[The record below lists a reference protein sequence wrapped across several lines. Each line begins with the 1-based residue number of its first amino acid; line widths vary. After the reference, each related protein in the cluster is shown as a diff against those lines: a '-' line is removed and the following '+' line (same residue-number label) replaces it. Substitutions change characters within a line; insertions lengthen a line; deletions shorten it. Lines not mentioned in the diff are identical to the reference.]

1 MKSFDLFT
9 CPLEGVN
16 LIEASAGTGKTYALA
31 GLFLRFILE
40 KKIIA
45 KQILVITFTNAATA
59 ELKSRIRRM
68 IVDARSAFLSGES
81 SNVFISQLLG
91 KYPDPETRQSIIQQ
105 LNETLAN
112 YDETAI
118 YTIHGFCQRVLSD
131 NAFAGGLPFDMEF
144 IADQKSMEKEFVED
158 FWRKHFYDNHPV
170 IVRYALARGLTFE
183 NLLGL
188 LRLALTRPDMK
199 IIPEDTLFARDMF
212 ERELEKLNTNY
223 ALFKSQWFK
232 EKENIAKLLQGK
244 TLSGVA
250 YGKRVDGILKDVD
263 NVLLHQEIP
272 IPMRPCIVKLSAS
285 ELQRMTNKNQ
295 KTPSHDIFDLCR
307 ILSDQAGAISEMLD
321 RYLMDLKKEFL
332 ESVKVDF
339 PDLKKKKNILYF
351 DDLLNRV
358 YEAVRGPEGER
369 LADTLRKQFCT
380 VLVDEFQDTDPVQY
394 AIMQSVFMKKD
405 DRNDHTIFYIG
416 DPKQAIYS
424 FRGADIHAYLRAQKS
439 VYERYTM
446 TSNWRSEQTLITAL
460 NVLFGK
466 PSKAFVYD
474 DIGYTPVGRPCE
486 LKTELLRIE
495 GEDAAGLHWWFIPAR
510 DDGKPI
516 GVTDARSRIISAVVC
531 EISRLLKAGCEK
543 KALIGEKQILAND
556 IAILVKKNSEAVA
569 FKNALRNAGIPSV
582 VYSSESVYLS
592 DQAQDIRR
600 LMLGIIYC
608 ENEGYLLSALNTP
621 VFAYS
626 ADEIAA
632 CAADDDHFESVR
644 MEFKHLN
651 EIWRQKGFLTMFA
664 GLLEQESVRVRIA
677 SQPEGERRLT
687 NYSHLAQLLSR
698 LQKEG
703 HLQPLDLL
711 NKLEEMM
718 AGEDNKM
725 EDQQQKLETDRDCI
739 RIVTVHRSKGLEYQV
754 VFCPFAWERGKRQ
767 DKKMPVFFHDEANF
781 WQPVADLGS
790 ERLAENVVK
799 AETELLAEDCRLL
812 YVALTRA
819 KKRCYFISGNI
830 SESRSGAVHYLF
842 HRELYENENKTPDN
856 SDMLEDIQTF
866 ALEAPSDIK
875 VKSLE
880 DVGGLTRFIPDKKGG
895 KMSHREFKGTI
906 NHGWKIA
913 SYTYLSKSGQD
924 DTEWDEDFQMRPF
937 PELNETERSE
947 DSILFFP
954 PGATSGTLLHEILEK
969 VNFTRVSD
977 DATKSIIKDT
987 LNKFNYSERWREP
1000 IHNMLQMLVNKDLKQ
1015 PGGGEFRLSQIG
1027 PDSCRKE
1034 MEFYFPLRDIDTRKV
1049 ISVLDRQERIR
1060 GIGREIKEKR
1070 KISISNV
1077 KGFLKGF
1084 IDLVFEYGGR
1094 YYLSDWKS
1102 NNLGERDKCYAPEMM
1117 QSEILGSFYD
1127 LQYMIYTVALNQYL
1141 KKRIPDYSYEKHF
1154 GGVYYF
1160 FLRGIGPMSG
1170 STDNGVY
1177 FDRPEQ
1183 KLIDM
1188 MVEVMLDQSQNG

>member
-1 MKSFDLFT
+1 MKSFDLFN

-31 GLFLRFILE
+31 GLFLRFLLE
-40 KKIIA
+40 KKITA
-45 KQILVITFTNAATA
+45 RQILVITFTNAATA

-81 SNVFISQLLG
+81 SNAFISQLLG
-91 KYPDPETRQSIIQQ
+91 KYPDPGTRKSIVQQ
-105 LNETLAN
+105 LNEALAN
-112 YDETAI
+112 YDEMAI
-118 YTIHGFCQRVLSD
+118 YTIHGFCQRALSD

-144 IADQKSMEKEFVED
+144 IADQKSLEKEFVED
-158 FWRKHFYDNHPV
+158 FWRKNFYDNHPV

-183 NLLGL
+183 TLLGL
-188 LRLALTRPDMK
+188 LRLALTRPDIK
-199 IIPEDTLFARDMF
+199 IIPEDILFSRDAF
-212 ERELEKLNTNY
+212 EHELEDLNRNY

-232 EKENIAKLLQGK
+232 EKENIKKLLQGK
-244 TLSGVA
+244 ALSGVA
-250 YGKRVDGILKDVD
+250 YGKRVDGILKEVD
-263 NVLLHQEIP
+263 AVLHHQEMTLP
-272 IPMRPCIVKLSAS
+272 VRPCIVKLSAS
-285 ELQRMTNKNQ
+285 ELQRKTNKNQ

-307 ILSDQAGAISEMLD
+307 ILCEQAGRISEMLD
-321 RYLMDLKKEFL
+321 QYLMDLKKEFL
-332 ESVKVDF
+332 ESAKVDF
-339 PDLKKKKNILYF
+339 PDLKKRKNILYF
-351 DDLLNRV
+351 DDLLNRA
-358 YEAVRGPEGER
+358 YEAVRGPEGEQ
-369 LADTLRKQFCT
+369 LADILRKQYCA

-394 AIMQSVFMKKD
+394 AILQSVFMKKD
-405 DRNDHTIFYIG
+405 ERNHHTIFYIG

-424 FRGADIHAYLRAQKS
+424 FRGADIHAYLRVQKS
-439 VYERYTM
+439 VHERYTM
-446 TSNWRSEQTLITAL
+446 KSNWRSEQTLINAL

-474 DIGYTPVGRPCE
+474 DIGYTPVERPGE
-486 LKTELLRIE
+486 LKTEPLNIE
-495 GEDAAGLHWWFIPAR
+495 GDDAAGLHWWFIPAR

-516 GVTDARSRIISAVVC
+516 GVTNARSRIISAVVC

-543 KALIGEKQILAND
+543 KALIGENQLSANA
-556 IAILVKKNSEAVA
+556 IAILVRKNSEAVA
-569 FKNALRNAGIPSV
+569 FKNALRDAGIPSV

-600 LMLGIIYC
+600 LMLGIIYY

-626 ADEIAA
+626 GDEIAA
-632 CAADDDHFESVR
+632 CAPDDDHFESIR
-644 MEFKHLN
+644 MKFKHLN
-651 EIWRQKGFLTMFA
+651 EIWRQKGFLTMFG
-664 GLLEQESVRVRIA
+664 GLLEQEGIRVRIA
-677 SQPEGERRLT
+677 SQSEGERRLT
-687 NYSHLAQLLSR
+687 NYNHLAQLLFR

-703 HLQPLDLL
+703 QLQPLDLL
-711 NKLEEMM
+711 YKLEEMM

-725 EDQQQKLETDRDCI
+725 EDQQQKLDTDRDCI

-754 VFCPFAWERGKRQ
+754 VFCPFAWERGKRP
-767 DKKMPVFFHDEANF
+767 DKKMPVIFHDEENF

-790 ERLAENVVK
+790 ERLAGSVVK

-830 SESRSGAVHYLF
+830 NDSRSGAVHYLF

-856 SDMLEDIQTF
+856 SDMLEDIRAF

-875 VKSLE
+875 IKSLE
-880 DVGGLTRFIPDKKGG
+880 DAGDLIRFIPDKKEV
-895 KMSHREFKGTI
+895 KIFHREFKGAI
-906 NHGWKIA
+906 KHGWKIA

-924 DTEWDEDFQMRPF
+924 DTEWDEDYPVRPF
-937 PELNETERSE
+937 AESDETERSE
-947 DSILFFP
+947 DNILFFP

-969 VNFTRVSD
+969 VNFTCVSD
-977 DATKSIIKDT
+977 DGTKSTIKDT
-987 LNKFNYSERWREP
+987 LNKFNYSERWRDP
-1000 IHNMLQMLVNKDLKQ
+1000 IFNMLQMLVNTDLKQ
-1015 PGGGEFRLSQIG
+1015 PGGGEFRLSRIG

-1034 MEFYFPLRDIDTRKV
+1034 MEFYFPLRDLDTRKV

-1070 KISISNV
+1070 KINISNV

-1094 YYLSDWKS
+1094 YYLADWKS
-1102 NNLGERDKCYAPEMM
+1102 NNLGERDNCYAPENL
-1117 QSEILGSFYD
+1117 QREIFGAFYD

-1141 KKRIPDYSYEKHF
+1141 KKRIPDYSYAKHF

-1170 STDNGVY
+1170 STANGVY

-1183 KLIDM
+1183 KLIHM
-1188 MVEVMLDQSQNG
+1188 MAEVMLD